1 MSRMAQLSHDEQPVR
16 SNQFLYKAIL
26 INTIILMSQDI
37 IDPSTSQRIEM
48 QLKQTLEKQI
58 LYCENDKN
66 HPFLE
71 EVVRL
76 YASYLEGSGA
86 YQVSLIMW
94 SKFLRIQ
101 QSLLGED
108 NDQMIQTYKKMA
120 SLAVAIGQPQ
130 TSQKYLL
137 IAQQLLVK

>member
-1 MSRMAQLSHDEQPVR
+1 
-16 SNQFLYKAIL
+16 
-26 INTIILMSQDI
+26 
-37 IDPSTSQRIEM
+37 M
-48 QLKQTLEKQI
+48 QLKSTLEKQI
-58 LYCENDKN
+58 EYCENDKN

-101 QSLLGED
+101 QSLLGQD
-108 NDQMIQTYKKMA
+108 NEQMIPTYKKMA

-137 IAQQLLVK
+137 VA